1 MIRLPPRSTRTGTLF
16 PYTTLF
22 RSPARRFDH
31 RSPGPNQTGRAEV
44 LQRSIL
50 ATALSAA
57 LAGPALAGPA
67 VVQGPGAEPEC
78 FVPWD
83 EETRYFPWEP
93 RDGPYRIALVNGVV
107 GNTWRIPMV
116 RSDERRVGHGG
127 VSTGRFW

>member
-83 EETRYFPWEP
+83 EETRYFQD
-93 RDGPYRIALVNGVV
+93 RK
-107 GNTWRIPMV
+107 
-116 RSDERRVGHGG
+116 
-127 VSTGRFW
+127 STRLNSSH